1 MSISKKILLISIF
14 MTNAAFS
21 YIDPIV
27 GTKILMGVAIATQ
40 NFAGAVK
47 DIKDMSSEVEA
58 DKNEQARY
66 NREKRNIEK
75 NLRECLEKNIGEE
88 LSELNVPKVCAEFVR
103 KFINMYG
110 IDEFSKKVC
119 AYDAMC
125 KADRALSKNQ

>member
-1 MSISKKILLISIF
+1 MNINKTTLLISIF
-14 MTNAAFS
+14 LTNTILSIDVIVIIEQGLKLATAAEH
-21 YIDPIV
+21 I
-27 GTKILMGVAIATQ
+27 TKAAKD
-40 NFAGAVK
+40 VK
-47 DIKDMSSEVEA
+47 EMRSDVEA
-58 DKNEQARY
+58 EKNAQSRL
-66 NREKRNIEK
+66 NMEKREIEK

-88 LSELNVPKVCAEFVR
+88 LSELNVPKVCAESVR

>member
-1 MSISKKILLISIF
+1 MNINKTTLLISIF
-14 MTNAAFS
+14 LTNTILSIDVIVIIEQGLKLATAAEH
-21 YIDPIV
+21 I
-27 GTKILMGVAIATQ
+27 TKAAKD
-40 NFAGAVK
+40 VK
-47 DIKDMSSEVEA
+47 DMTSDAEA
-58 DKNEQARY
+58 EKNAQSRL
-66 NREKRNIEK
+66 NMEKREIEK